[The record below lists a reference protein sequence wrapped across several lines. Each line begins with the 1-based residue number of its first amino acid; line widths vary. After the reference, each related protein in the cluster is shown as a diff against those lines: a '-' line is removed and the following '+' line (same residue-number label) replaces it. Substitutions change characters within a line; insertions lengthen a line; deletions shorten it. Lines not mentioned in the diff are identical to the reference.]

1 MLSNSQKDKKR
12 IHESIK
18 DVDDSAM
25 LVTRLFLL
33 LVGSLDNNRY
43 TMSEKSWKIRSCYQK

>member
-12 IHESIK
+12 IHKSIK

-43 TMSEKSWKIRSCYQK
+43 TMSEKSWKI